1 MEMQIIK
8 KTIEIKASKEKVWD
22 VLLQDQFNRIWYA
35 EFSEGTYAET
45 DWQVGSKAVFIDQSG
60 SGLLSKVV
68 INQPH
73 EVLSLEHQGMISNGT
88 EDYESVDAQAMK
100 GTHETYRLTEKDG
113 VTQLAIELDMGA
125 EYYDFMAAAWEKA
138 LQKIKELAE
147 NTGGNSGKNQ

>member
-1 MEMQIIK
+1 M
-8 KTIEIKASKEKVWD
+8 KASKEKVWD
-22 VLLQDQFNRIWYA
+22 VLLQDQFNRLWYA

-60 SGLLSKVV
+60 NGLLSKVV

-73 EVLSLEHQGMISNGT
+73 AVLSLEHQGMINNGT
-88 EDYESVDAQAMK
+88 EDYESADAQAMK

-147 NTGGNSGKNQ
+147 NTGRNSGKNQ